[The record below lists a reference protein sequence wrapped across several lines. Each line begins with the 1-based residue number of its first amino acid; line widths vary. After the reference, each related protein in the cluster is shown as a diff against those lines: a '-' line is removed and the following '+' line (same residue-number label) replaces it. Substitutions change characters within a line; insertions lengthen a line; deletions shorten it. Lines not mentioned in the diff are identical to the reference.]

1 MKTICVCLITFML
14 MTVLCSGCYKNKV
27 NAISDKNVDKTYKS
41 LDNVENDKNVDK
53 TYKSLDNV
61 ENNSD
66 ACEFKNIDYS
76 QLVNPNLLRKEDV
89 MYAVSFGI
97 VMFITLICIDV
108 LGHNIDLNLNAA
120 IDEAI
125 DFYLQK
131 LAENGI
137 DGNAII
143 AEFV

>member
-1 MKTICVCLITFML
+1 

-41 LDNVENDKNVDK
+41 LDNVK
-53 TYKSLDNV
+53 
-61 ENNSD
+61 NNSD

-89 MYAVSFGI
+89 MYAVSFGF
-97 VMFITLICIDV
+97 VMFITLICIDM
-108 LGHNIDLNLNAA
+108 LGHNHDLNLNAA

-125 DFYLQK
+125 DFYLQR
-131 LAENGI
+131 LADNGI

-143 AEFV
+143 DEFV